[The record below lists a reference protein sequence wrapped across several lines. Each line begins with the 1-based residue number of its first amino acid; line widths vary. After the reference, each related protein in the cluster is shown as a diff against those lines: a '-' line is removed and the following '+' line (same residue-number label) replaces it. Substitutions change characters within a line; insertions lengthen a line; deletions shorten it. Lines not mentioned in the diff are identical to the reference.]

1 MKLFRYDCLPFICWQ
16 NKRGKAGP
24 AVEGLNSA
32 VANSFG
38 KQIVN

>member
-1 MKLFRYDCLPFICWQ
+1 LFAIDLLA

-24 AVEGLNSA
+24 AVEGLNLA
-32 VANSFG
+32 VVNAFG